1 MKKLTS
7 DVEAA
12 TYKKYNANNR
22 GNNAPDC
29 VKRAISMA
37 FNLDYNEVSKLLLA
51 KAKEKHKT
59 AWNILSVYEPVIYDL
74 GGSKGQMLQETYT
87 VQEFID
93 NVVPDSVC
101 IMETG
106 PKASGL
112 GYGIGNHLTCSV
124 NGTLYDS
131 WDSSDQ
137 YVCQY
142 YLVEGVKHNF
152 TDIQDHLDEL
162 FPEGNDLIGQLWAKY
177 REKYNL
183 PGKFTLLGDKHIDGY
198 TIYFTVKY
206 VDDVVSDRYYIN
218 CVFTPTMSIDEARKK
233 MIETIKIRMYD
244 RFYEINQRRK
254 KISEGDSL
262 FYESGYTDK
271 DKANN
276 LWLDTRETKFLR
288 TLPGWI
294 RPFIQ
299 YVRVDSPGQWSD
311 SYQLEILPV
320 KGDPE
325 FHRRVS
331 FHGYTADDVRDE
343 INRYKKNFER
353 VDEDYSYYEEY

>member
-1 MKKLTS
+1 MRKLAK

-37 FNLDYNEVSKLLLA
+37 FNMDYNEVSKLLLA
-51 KAKEKHKT
+51 KAKEKHET

-74 GGSKGQMLQETYT
+74 GGSKGQMPQETYT

-93 NVVPDSVC
+93 SVVPDSVC

-106 PKASGL
+106 PKPSGL
-112 GYGIGNHLTCSV
+112 GYGMGNHLTCSV

-131 WDSSDQ
+131 WNSSDQ

-142 YLVEGVKHNF
+142 YLVEGVSHDF

-162 FPEGNDLIGQLWAKY
+162 LPEGIELIGQLWEKY
-177 REKYNL
+177 RDKYNL
-183 PGKFTLLGDKHIDGY
+183 PGELTQLGNGNKKEFG
-198 TIYFTVKY
+198 IYFTMKY
-206 VDDVVSDRYYIN
+206 LDDVVSTKFFID
-218 CVFTPTMSIDEARKK
+218 CVFTPTMDLESARKK
-233 MIETIKIRMYD
+233 MKETIKIRMYD
-244 RFYEINQRRK
+244 RFYEINKQRAK
-254 KISEGDSL
+254 KSEGDRL
-262 FYESGYTDK
+262 FEESGYTDK

-276 LWLDTRETKFLR
+276 LWLDTREKKFIN

-294 RPFIQ
+294 KPFIQ
-299 YVRVDSPGQWSD
+299 YVRVQSPGQYSD
-311 SYQLEILPV
+311 SYDLEILPV
-320 KGDPE
+320 KGDPA
-325 FHRRVS
+325 FPRKVQ
-331 FHGYTADDVRDE
+331 FYGYTADDVRDE
-343 INRYKKNFER
+343 INRYKNKFER